1 MKPFLKISGLL
12 FFLISF
18 SVLKAQEL
26 NCIVQVNSDQIQ
38 TSDKKIFETL
48 QTAIFEFMNNR
59 RWTNDQFL
67 NQERIECSVLINI
80 TERTSSDQ
88 FKATIQIQSR
98 RPVYKAS
105 YNTPV
110 FNFLDN
116 DFEFKYIEYQPLEFN
131 ETQFTTNLT
140 SVLAYYAYV
149 VIGLDYDTFSPEGG
163 SPYFQKA
170 QLVVNNAQSSS
181 EKGWKAYENVRN
193 RYWITENLLN
203 PSFKPLRAAYYKY
216 HRQGFD
222 LMTENK
228 DNARFA
234 ITESIEMLRKVQADK
249 PGSVLMQLFFVA
261 KAEEIVNVY
270 SQAFPDEK
278 NKVVNTLNQ
287 IDPANAQKYEEIIK
301 SK

>member
-1 MKPFLKISGLL
+1 MKLILKI
-12 FFLISF
+12 F
-18 SVLKAQEL
+18 SVFFFILSSSILRAQEL
-26 NCIVQVNSDQIQ
+26 NCSVQVNSDQIQ
-38 TSDKKIFETL
+38 TSDKKVFETL
-48 QTAIFEFMNNR
+48 QTSIFEFMNNR
-59 RWTNDQFL
+59 RWTNDQYL
-67 NQERIECSVLINI
+67 NQERIECSILINI
-80 TERTSSDQ
+80 TERISSDQ

-105 YNTPV
+105 YNTPI

-116 DFEFKYIEYQPLEFN
+116 DFEFRYVEFQPLEFN

-149 VIGLDYDTFSPEGG
+149 VIGMDYDSFSLEGG

-203 PSFKPLRAAYYKY
+203 PSFRPLRAAYYKY

-228 DNARFA
+228 DNARAA

-261 KAEEIVNVY
+261 KSEEIVSVY
-270 SQAFPDEK
+270 TQAFPDEK
-278 NKVVNTLNQ
+278 NKVVNALNQ
-287 IDPANAQKYEEIIK
+287 IDPANANKYAEILK
-301 SK
+301 SN